1 MCSLRSEKVDYTQSL
16 RNWPCLRLL
25 HGNYDESASPGAIP
39 SSTFTCDPSST
50 VKVIRS
56 VDEAAE
62 VVGQMQSAVDR
73 EPSEVDAAKVVGQM
87 QSAVDHEP
95 PEVEAAE
102 VVGQPQSAVDEVEA
116 AEVFEHSSSVKVIR
130 TDNTGGKRK
139 WHLATAGL
147 LDVYVFLYI
156 FLYLVCGGIQWPIVW
171 NHILTT
177 GQYC

>member
-50 VKVIRS
+50 AKVIRS

-62 VVGQMQSAVDR
+62 
-73 EPSEVDAAKVVGQM
+73 VVGQM

-130 TDNTGGKRK
+130 TDNTGRKRK